1 VSQKIAETS
10 ATSRRRFLQAL
21 AMLGVG
27 GRTLL
32 RSGDAR
38 AALDAAREGVRAGS
52 VWPEMSYRTLGR
64 TGWNASRLVF
74 GCGAALS
81 GGRRDSL
88 LDAAFDAGIN
98 VFDVGFRGYYRDAE
112 TNLAPFLK
120 KHRDRVFLISKAIAA
135 RPEPNQQ
142 LSLQERRS
150 AAETWT
156 ERMDASLRE
165 LGVDH
170 VDAYYLMAS
179 NNVDLVGGDEI
190 RRAFEQAKQAGK
202 LKHLGL
208 STHQNAERVLEAA
221 VQTGTYDLAMIAIT
235 PAGWY
240 DWADK
245 AILKDSK
252 PMADLQPVLDRA
264 RAAGI
269 GLIGMKAGRYL
280 AGRKFLG
287 WGRPAAFDEH
297 YSADFLNSGLSPYQR
312 SYAFVLAHGL
322 DAVNADMQSLEHLQ
336 ENVAAAVGSSRYFE
350 LAEGE
355 PRVGVGVDP

>member
-1 VSQKIAETS
+1 VSQIPAGTT
-10 ATSRRRFLQAL
+10 ATSRRRFLQGLSML
-21 AMLGVG
+21 AVG

-38 AALDAAREGVRAGS
+38 AAVEAAREVAAADIA
-52 VWPEMSYRTLGR
+52 WPEMAHRPLGR
-64 TGWNASRLVF
+64 TGWKASRLVF

-81 GGRRDSL
+81 SVRRDAL

-120 KHRDRVFLISKAIAA
+120 KRRDQIFLISKAIASA
-135 RPEPNQQ
+135 DIEPGQSLSAQQ
-142 LSLQERRS
+142 RKD
-150 AAETWT
+150 AAAAWAKLL
-156 ERMDASLRE
+156 DASLRE
-165 LGVDH
+165 LQVDH

-179 NNVDLVGGDEI
+179 NNVDLVGSEEI
-190 RRAFEQAKQAGK
+190 QRTFEQAKQAGK

-208 STHQNAERVLEAA
+208 STHQNAERVLDTA
-221 VQTGTYDLAMIAIT
+221 VETGAYSLATIAIT

-245 AILKDSK
+245 SILAGSK
-252 PMADLQPVLDRA
+252 PMVDLQPVLARA
-264 RAAGI
+264 RAAGV

-287 WGRPAAFDEH
+287 WGKPDAFDDH
-297 YSADFLNSGLSPYQR
+297 YGKELMSAKLSPFQR

-322 DAVNADMQSLEHLQ
+322 DAVNADMQSLAHLQ
-336 ENVAAAVGSSRYFE
+336 ENVAAAVGSSRYF
-350 LAEGE
+350 A
-355 PRVGVGVDP
+355 